1 MSSGCGDVLSLA
13 DLQTAKKHQIFEAE
27 VITGKSGGVAGGAD
41 IDYATNAVTGQT
53 QKTLP
58 AVLRD
63 AGFTPASFDFATG
76 GTLSATDRNKTV
88 YDPVSKTWYL
98 WKGALPHV
106 IAAGTNPVG
115 DANWTPQTDPNL
127 RSDLAASD
135 GYKYIGEVQSFAAL
149 RLLVPTIAGAR
160 VKLRGW
166 YSGSVAGGGDFIAM
180 AGSAIDDGG
189 VIASVNA
196 SWHWKRVLNDAIW
209 PEMFGAKNDGVTDDI
224 TSVNSCMAAASTYG
238 KRVVPYGTGTL
249 LCGAPISIPG
259 GVKVYGAGRLKF
271 KRGASVNTALDFITV
286 GANAALNG
294 VIVDGSRVANQAPAE
309 VVLIRVGNNAIIE
322 NCDISGSV
330 GYLIVANATMG
341 VRIRG
346 NKLHDVGGYAVALYG
361 DGTFLS
367 ADVIVNKNTI
377 YDVGH
382 GSVTIQE
389 YVSGLIMDNDV
400 TGTYI
405 GGPGNRMYVAT
416 NVSGVVTQVA
426 GPDFTGVRPGMWLVL
441 PGGGEHRITSVNS
454 ATSITVSPA
463 PPSNSSQV
471 RAIIGTGDHIGVQ
484 SCSYVK
490 VINNLIKG
498 CVTYGT
504 GGGTMSGVTTQCNYC
519 EWVGNTIQNTGK
531 NGINIGQSGASVNGC
546 SILNNT
552 LILTGNGGTGASTAY
567 LLPEFDTAA
576 LALYQATPGGLNN
589 TTISGNRVT
598 TFGSDLGI
606 GIGWLYMSGLSQGTV
621 VANGNSQSGYADG
634 YIRGDILEV
643 ILTGYGTGAA
653 LTTNISTGDA
663 VRIAIQTGTAPT
675 AAPYFNVRKVIKS
688 NTGAI
693 VTGQIVSTTGSYYHC
708 VGMQTSTE
716 SNWAL
721 GQLGTPSGSI
731 TYHLRG

>member
-1 MSSGCGDVLSLA
+1 MATIPTNNPIPSEDPRDLKFNAGKIDEVVNSDAHYYTDRFGVRRWTIEGFQYTAEKAIRAYGYVTVDSFEDGATLTLPNEILRYESTGMYYRWDGALPKLVPPGSTPSS
-13 DLQTAKKHQIFEAE
+13 
-27 VITGKSGGVAGGAD
+27 SGGVGVGAWMSVAD
-41 IDYATNAVTGQT
+41 AA
-53 QKTLP
+53 
-58 AVLRD
+58 LRND
-63 AGFTPASFDFATG
+63 
-76 GTLSATDRNKTV
+76 LS
-88 YDPVSKTWYL
+88 
-98 WKGALPHV
+98 
-106 IAAGTNPVG
+106 
-115 DANWTPQTDPNL
+115 QQ
-127 RSDLAASD
+127 D
-135 GYKYIGEVQSFAAL
+135 GYKNLGEVQNFAAL
-149 RLLVPTIAGAR
+149 RALVPSAAGIR

-166 YSGSVAGGGDFIAM
+166 YSDSVAGGGDFIAVSGP
-180 AGSAIDDGG
+180 ATDDGG

-196 SWHWKRVLNDAIW
+196 SWHWKRVLNDSVW
-209 PEMFGAKNDGVTDDI
+209 PEMFGAKNDGVTDDSASI
-224 TSVNSCMAAASTYG
+224 NSCMAAASTYG

-249 LCGAPISIPG
+249 LCGAPISIPS

-271 KRGASVNTALDFITV
+271 KRGASVSTALDFITV
-286 GANAALNG
+286 GSNAALNG
-294 VIVDGSRVANQAPAE
+294 IIVDGSRVTNQAPAE
-309 VVLIRVGNNAIIE
+309 VVLIRVGNNVLIE

-367 ADVIVNKNTI
+367 ADVIVDKNTI

-389 YVSGLIMDNDV
+389 YVSGLIMDNNV

-405 GGPGNRMYVAT
+405 GGPGDRMYVAT
-416 NVSGVVTQVA
+416 NVSGTVTRVS

-463 PPSNSSQV
+463 PPSNSAQV
-471 RAIIGTGDHIGVQ
+471 RAIVGTGDHIGVQ

-504 GGGTMSGVTTQCNYC
+504 GGGTMSGVTIQCNYC

-546 SILNNT
+546 SVLNNT
-552 LILTGNGGTGASTAY
+552 LILTGSGGMGTSTAY

-598 TFGSDLGI
+598 TFGGDLGI

-663 VRIAIQTGTAPT
+663 VRIAIQTGTSPT
-675 AAPYFNVRKVIKS
+675 ESPYFNVRKVIKS

-693 VTGQIVSTTGSYYHC
+693 VTGQIVSTTGGYYHC